1 MKKLVTVFLFSIG
14 LLVVSCQ
21 KEDIKPN
28 AIGANSDS
36 PTSVYKNRSG
46 GTVIGGNGTVVTGGT
61 NPNGGEITDPNN
73 DPDGNKK
80 NNNK

>member
-1 MKKLVTVFLFSIG
+1 MKKLVAVFLFSIG

-28 AIGANSDS
+28 TIGADSDS
-36 PTSVYKNRSG
+36 PTSVYKNRTGATIPGGSG
-46 GTVIGGNGTVVTGGT
+46 SIVTGGT
-61 NPNGGEITDPNN
+61 NPSGGEITDPNN